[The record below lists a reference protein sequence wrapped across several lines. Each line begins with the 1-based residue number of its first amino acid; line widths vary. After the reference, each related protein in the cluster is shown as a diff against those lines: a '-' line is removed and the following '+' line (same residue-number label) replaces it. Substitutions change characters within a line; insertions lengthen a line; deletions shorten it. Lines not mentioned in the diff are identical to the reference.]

1 LDDEELLQR
10 IKSLEGGSIM
20 LRGIALMIML
30 IASVILLVLTF
41 NEIYGLVPNG
51 ALLLFPISL
60 LTINYTIIQII
71 KEFK

>member
-1 LDDEELLQR
+1 
-10 IKSLEGGSIM
+10 M

-71 KEFK
+71 KNYIA

>member
-1 LDDEELLQR
+1 
-10 IKSLEGGSIM
+10 M
-20 LRGIALMIML
+20 LRGITLMIML

-60 LTINYTIIQII
+60 LTINYTIIQIV

>member
-1 LDDEELLQR
+1 
-10 IKSLEGGSIM
+10 M

-30 IASVILLVLTF
+30 IASVSLLVLTF

>member
-1 LDDEELLQR
+1 M
-10 IKSLEGGSIM
+10 EGERIM

-60 LTINYTIIQII
+60 LTINYTIIQIV

>member
-1 LDDEELLQR
+1 M
-10 IKSLEGGSIM
+10 EGERIM

-51 ALLLFPISL
+51 ALLLFPIAL
-60 LTINYTIIQII
+60 LTINYTIIEII
-71 KEFK
+71 KQFK

>member
-1 LDDEELLQR
+1 M
-10 IKSLEGGSIM
+10 EGGSIM

-60 LTINYTIIQII
+60 LTINYTIIQIV

>member
-1 LDDEELLQR
+1 M
-10 IKSLEGGSIM
+10 EGERIM